1 MPAGARA
8 PTLDPMRDDDV
19 RPADRSPW
27 DGRRGTVLTVGLIV
41 GISPFAT
48 DLYVAG
54 LPAIA
59 RDLDAATAEVQL
71 TLTAFLVAFAVGQLV
86 LGPLSDGTGRRR
98 VLLGGTALFALAS
111 VACALAPDVAT
122 LVLARVLQGLGGAA
136 GSVAARG
143 MVGDTTTGVARSRL
157 FATLAALNSLGPVVA
172 PLVGGAVLAASS
184 WRATFALLA
193 VLGVVLTVAAV
204 RLLPE
209 TLTAPEPGAASP
221 RASLRRMADL
231 LRLPRF
237 RWYLVTGCTATIGFF
252 SYVATSSFVFQGEYG
267 FGEGAYALVFATN
280 AACMI
285 GSTLLFRRLVG
296 RVDEDLLYTIGL
308 AVCAGGSLVVLG
320 GALAGAGAAV
330 TWPALALVTAG
341 WGWVIPGSITLTQ
354 ALGHRAPATAAA
366 LVGGLQF
373 GLGGLATPLAGALGG
388 TAVAMG
394 GLMAG
399 FLALGLV
406 VQLAVRSR
414 GAR

>member
-1 MPAGARA
+1 
-8 PTLDPMRDDDV
+8 MRDDDV
-19 RPADRSPW
+19 RPDDRSPW
-27 DGRRGTVLTVGLIV
+27 DGRRGAVLTVGLIV

-59 RDLDAATAEVQL
+59 RDLDASTAQVQL
-71 TLTAFLVAFAVGQLV
+71 TLTAFLVSFALGQLL
-86 LGPLSDGTGRRR
+86 LGPLTDGTGRRR
-98 VLLGGTALFALAS
+98 ALLGGTALFALAS
-111 VACALAPDVAT
+111 VACALAPDVGT

-172 PLVGGAVLAASS
+172 PLVGGAVLAVSS

-193 VLGVVLTVAAV
+193 LLGVVLTLAAL

-209 TLTAPEPGAASP
+209 TLTAPEPGAGSP
-221 RASLRRMADL
+221 RESLRRMADL

-252 SYVATSSFVFQGEYG
+252 SYVATSSFVFQQQYG

-280 AACMI
+280 ASCMI
-285 GSTLLFRRLVG
+285 ASTLLFRRLVG
-296 RVDEDLLYTIGL
+296 RTDEDLLYTVGL
-308 AVCAGGSLVVLG
+308 VTCTAGSVVVLG
-320 GALAGAGAAV
+320 GALAGAGPAV
-330 TWPALALVTAG
+330 VWPALALVTAG

-354 ALGHRAPATAAA
+354 ALGHRSPGTAAA

-399 FLALGLV
+399 FLALGLG
-406 VQLAVRSR
+406 VQLW
-414 GAR
+414 ARRHVAG